1 MVYYFSLTGVSF
13 VDDSASFA
21 YELVKTIV
29 TSLFRLTS
37 DCIRVIVNVLIFTVA
52 AHWTPVIADCYCLN
66 LIIAIISYFE
76 TVATGVIKG
85 YVSDC

>member
-1 MVYYFSLTGVSF
+1 MP
-13 VDDSASFA
+13 
-21 YELVKTIV
+21 
-29 TSLFRLTS
+29 
-37 DCIRVIVNVLIFTVA
+37 IFTVA
-52 AHWTPVIADCYCLN
+52 AHSTPVVADCYCLN